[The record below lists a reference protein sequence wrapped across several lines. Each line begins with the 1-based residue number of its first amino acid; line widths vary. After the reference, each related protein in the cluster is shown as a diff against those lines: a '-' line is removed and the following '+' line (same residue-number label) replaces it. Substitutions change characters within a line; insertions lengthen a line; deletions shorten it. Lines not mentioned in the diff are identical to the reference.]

1 MTEFCTLGL
10 EFKNIIVIFVSA
22 LEFVFS
28 LSLVQ
33 KKIKKTLNLGP
44 TISYL
49 DLLRLEFEIRSIEF
63 V

>member
-1 MTEFCTLGL
+1 MTEFCILGL

-33 KKIKKTLNLGP
+33 KKKTLNLGP
-44 TISYL
+44 RISYL
-49 DLLRLEFEIRSIEF
+49 SLLSLEFEIRNIEF